1 MAITMT
7 ARFRV
12 QPESL
17 QTCLYAISD
26 FVDYIKANE
35 PGTLRYTSVQDFE
48 DSFSFLHFFVFANEA
63 AEEAHRTSP
72 GTARFV
78 DALYPYVD
86 GDVLFDRWNAVA
98 ST

>member
-1 MAITMT
+1 MAIYMT

-17 QTCLYAISD
+17 QTCLYAIND
-26 FVDYIKANE
+26 FVTYIKANE
-35 PGTLRYTSVQDFE
+35 PGTLQYTSVQDFE
-48 DSFSFLHFFVFANEA
+48 DSFAFLHFFAFADAA

-72 GTARFV
+72 GTMRFV
-78 DALYPYVD
+78 DALYPNLD
-86 GDVLFDRWNAVA
+86 GDVLFQCWNAVV